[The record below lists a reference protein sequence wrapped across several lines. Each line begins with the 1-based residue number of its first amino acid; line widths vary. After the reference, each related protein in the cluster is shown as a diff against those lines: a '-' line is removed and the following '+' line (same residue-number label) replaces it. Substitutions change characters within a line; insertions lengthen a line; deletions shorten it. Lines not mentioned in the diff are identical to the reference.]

1 MKKLTSILLV
11 VVMMLALAACGGEPA
26 SNAMVTIY
34 VPDTVTVYQGDG
46 SVFAA
51 VTYNFEEGWE
61 NKESFTVTMGGDV
74 DKMGGSGTTVFSDK
88 KTVQEVSNGAVAET
102 YYDAQGNT
110 TKMIN
115 RYADGGR
122 REVTYTYDD
131 KGRTVSEE
139 IKMYETADAEPEVTT
154 QTYVYTETE
163 TGSTC
168 TMETGYATYVMEYD
182 KNGRQVSQIVYRNGK
197 EQSRTEVTYDAVGN
211 MLGQAN
217 YSGEQ
222 KGMEMKYTWKTVQV
236 SEEMA
241 ARLPQMK
248 RAK

>member
-11 VVMMLALAACGGEPA
+11 VVMMLALAACGEPEA
-26 SNAMVTIY
+26 NGGVTIY
-34 VPDTVTVYQGDG
+34 IPDTVTVYQGDG
-46 SVFAA
+46 TVFAA
-51 VTYNFEEGWE
+51 ITYIFEEGWQD
-61 NKESFTVTMGGDV
+61 KESFNVTMGGDV
-74 DKMGGSGTTVFSDK
+74 DKMGGSGATVFSDK

-110 TKMIN
+110 TKMVN
-115 RYADGGR
+115 LYADGGR
-122 REVTYTYDD
+122 REVTYTYDA
-131 KGRTVSEE
+131 KGRKVKEE
-139 IKMYETADAEPEVTT
+139 EKMYETADAEPEVTT

-168 TMETGYATYVMEYD
+168 TMETGYATYVIKYD
-182 KNGRQVSQIVYRNGK
+182 KNNRQVSQSMLVNGQ

-217 YSGEQ
+217 YYGEQ
-222 KGMEMKYTWKTVQV
+222 KNMEMKYTWKAVQV